1 MTPEEL
7 KIKIADLIAS
17 HSDQAAGDIIAA
29 SPGDLIG
36 TTPGDLIGAA
46 PGQGPTWEEAGQWPT
61 LIITPDQWLPL
72 AKQLRSD
79 PALDLDFL
87 FCLTC
92 IDWKTHFTMVYHLRS
107 NIYHHTLVIKA
118 KLDRADPEI
127 ASVTPVWHTA
137 EFHEREVYDLFGVH
151 FQHHPDLRRLLLTD
165 EWEGYPLRKDYE
177 DPVNMIKL

>member
-7 KIKIADLIAS
+7 KIKIADFIAS
-17 HSDQAAGDIIAA
+17 LAGAP
-29 SPGDLIG
+29 SPVDGV
-36 TTPGDLIGAA
+36 P
-46 PGQGPTWEEAGQWPT
+46 PSPVWEEGGQWPT
-61 LIITPDQWLPL
+61 LMISPAQWLPL
-72 AKQLRSD
+72 ARQLRSD
-79 PALDLDFL
+79 PGLDLDFL

-107 NIYHHTLVIKA
+107 TTHHHTLVIKA

-127 ASVTPVWHTA
+127 ESVTPIWHTA
-137 EFHEREVYDLFGVH
+137 EFHEREVYDLFGVN